1 MDSDDQAWDLLAQA
15 KKNRDKGNHADSL
28 RDFSCLMRA
37 NPNAFPFFNLFQRTY
52 VLSGL
57 LELAKNYPDARRELA
72 YLLHEKQ
79 KELSRA
85 PGDPYLLE
93 DVARLQSGIDGL

>member
-1 MDSDDQAWDLLAQA
+1 MDSDDKAWDLLAQA
-15 KKNRDKGNHADSL
+15 KKNRDLGNHADSL
-28 RDFSCLMRA
+28 RDFSYLMRA

-57 LELAKNYPDARRELA
+57 LELAKNYPAARKEME
-72 YLLHEKQ
+72 YLLREKR

-85 PGDPYLLE
+85 PDDPYLLE
-93 DVARLQSGIDGL
+93 DVAFLESGLDAL

>member
-1 MDSDDQAWDLLAQA
+1 MDSDDKAWDLLAQA

-37 NPNAFPFFNLFQRTY
+37 DPHAFPFFNLFQRTY

-57 LELAKNYPDARRELA
+57 LELAKNYPEARRELE
-72 YLLHEKQ
+72 YLLREK
-79 KELSRA
+79 KRELARA
-85 PGDPYLLE
+85 PEDPYLLE
-93 DVARLQSGIDGL
+93 DVAFLESGLNAL